1 MKIPAS
7 VTAHIDKVCARLE
20 KSSPKL
26 AQLYRNCFPN
36 TIATTIQEQE
46 DGSLFVITGDIPAMW
61 LRDSAPQVDHYI
73 PLAGDPEV
81 ASIVR
86 RVVEKQFKY
95 VLIDPY
101 ANSFNPAPN
110 GEGHITDIP
119 RNGPWVFE
127 RKYEIDSLCYPLW
140 LCYRYWKATG
150 DDAVLAQLPA
160 VVETILGVWRTE
172 QHHVEKSPYR
182 FTRTD
187 CPYQD
192 TIHNNGMGA
201 PVAYTGMTW
210 SGFRPSDDA
219 CTYGYLIPSNMFA
232 VVVLGYAAE
241 MLGDHPLAAEAL
253 ALREEISEGLKKFA
267 TVEHPVHGTVYAC
280 EVDGMGNYL
289 LMDDANIPS
298 LISAPYL
305 GYTTTDDP
313 IYRNTRKMLL
323 SSDNPYYYEGKC
335 AKGIGSPHTPPH
347 YVWHM
352 ALAMQGMTSDNKE
365 EMKAILDMLTTCDGG
380 TGYMHEGFHVDDPT
394 VFTRPWFTW
403 PDSLFCE
410 FVNKCMDEGIV

>member
-7 VTAHIDKVCARLE
+7 VTAHIEKVCTRLE
-20 KSSPKL
+20 KTSPKL

-36 TIATTIQEQE
+36 TIATTIQEQD

-150 DDAVLAQLPA
+150 DNTVLAKLPE
-160 VVETILGVWRTE
+160 VVETVLSVWRTE

-241 MLGDHPLAAEAL
+241 MLGNVPLAAQAL
-253 ALREEISEGLKKFA
+253 ALREEIREGLKKFA

-305 GYTTTDDP
+305 GYTATDDP

-352 ALAMQGMTSDNKE
+352 ALAMQGMTSDDKE
-365 EMKAILDMLTTCDGG
+365 EMKAILDMLTNCDGG